1 MLLSEMIRLPLRIEV
16 CTPILQLIRLGFL
29 FVINH
34 HFQLLL
40 KTLLPLSRILQGHSF
55 FQKPLPLLF
64 LSLLVSNEGTHIVSE
79 RFLQMIRIFSGLLDM
94 LVKL

>member
-1 MLLSEMIRLPLRIEV
+1 MLVCEMIRLPLRIEV

-29 FVINH
+29 FVVNH

-40 KTLLPLSRILQGHSF
+40 KTLLLLSGTLQGHPF

-64 LSLLVSNEGTHIVSE
+64 LSLLVCNEGTHVISE
-79 RFLQMIRIFSGLLDM
+79 RLLQMIRIFSGLLDM